1 MGIVIRQSIKGSIWS
16 YLGVIVGFITTAY
29 LYPKYLEPEV
39 IGLFSLLVS
48 WSALTGQFSSLG
60 FHGVTARL
68 FPYFRSKDNHHNGFL
83 FLAFIVMI
91 AGFIIFLVLFFYFR
105 PWLIESNL
113 EKSKLFSDYVN
124 LLIPLTFFTIIYINL
139 DTFNRLLYNAVF
151 GAFLNE
157 FLQRVF
163 IIAIL
168 AIYIVGWLTLHE
180 LILAYA
186 AAVSMRGFIIFFYL
200 LLKGHINLRP
210 DFSFIDKKLK
220 KEIINVAAFS
230 ILAGIG
236 GNIIFRIDKILVNQ
250 MLGIEQTGIYTI
262 AFYFGTLVTIP
273 SRTLLRISGTLIADA
288 WKSENIPQL
297 KKIYH
302 KSCLNQFVIAALLLG
317 ILAVNINN
325 IMDILGPEY
334 SGSEWVILIVGF
346 GFLINMSTGTN
357 GQIIRFSK
365 YYRMALWF
373 LVILILVVVGS
384 MYLFVPIFG
393 MTGAA
398 IAIALSFLINN
409 LLRFIFLKV
418 KFQMQPFTLSFLWV
432 FLAFG
437 LGYLPIAI
445 IPDFNLI
452 PDIITKSM
460 VFFTIYSIVIIGFRV
475 SEDINGI
482 YSNILKRIGIQK

>member
-1 MGIVIRQSIKGSIWS
+1 MLSQMGIVLRQSIKGSIWS

-48 WSALTGQFSSLG
+48 WSALTAQFSSLG

-68 FPYFRSKDNHHNGFL
+68 FPYFRTKDNRHNGFL

-91 AGFIIFLVLFFYFR
+91 AGFMIFLALFFYFR

-124 LLIPLTFFTIIYINL
+124 LLIPLTLFTILYINL
-139 DTFNRLLYNAVF
+139 DTYNRLLYNAVF
-151 GAFLNE
+151 GTFLNE

-163 IIAIL
+163 IITIL
-168 AIYIVGWLTLHE
+168 VVFILDLFSLHQ

-186 AAVSMRGFIIFFYL
+186 AAVSLKGAIIFIYL

-210 DFSFIDKKLK
+210 DFSFIDKNLR
-220 KEIINVAAFS
+220 KEIINVAIFS
-230 ILAGIG
+230 ILTGIG
-236 GNIIFRIDKILVNQ
+236 GNIIFRVDKILINQ

-273 SRTLLRISGTLIADA
+273 ARILLRISGTLIAEA
-288 WKSENIPQL
+288 WKNNNIAQL

-302 KSCLNQFVIAALLLG
+302 KSCLNQFIIAALLLG
-317 ILAVNINN
+317 IIAINISN
-325 IMDILGPEY
+325 IMEILGPEY
-334 SGSEWVILIVGF
+334 AGSKWVILIVGL

-365 YYRMALWF
+365 YYRMAMWF
-373 LVILILVVVGS
+373 MVILIIVVVGS
-384 MYLFVPIFG
+384 MYLFIPFFG
-393 MTGAA
+393 ITGAA
-398 IAIALSFLINN
+398 IAIAFSFLINN
-409 LLRFIFLKV
+409 FINN
-418 KFQMQPFTLSFLWV
+418 QPV
-432 FLAFG
+432 
-437 LGYLPIAI
+437 
-445 IPDFNLI
+445 
-452 PDIITKSM
+452 
-460 VFFTIYSIVIIGFRV
+460 
-475 SEDINGI
+475 
-482 YSNILKRIGIQK
+482 